1 LNIAI
6 LVYGPNVEARAEQR
20 PADDFVERFAAV
32 MVASGMPRMASRVF
46 AALLSRDDGS
56 ATSAE
61 LASALQASP
70 AAISGAVRYLIQVH
84 VVTKT
89 QLPGER
95 RDVYRLLSDDWYE
108 MVGHREH
115 ELQQWAK
122 LSREG
127 VDVMGANTRAG
138 RRLEETARFFE
149 FLVDEIPGVLER
161 WRQEARN
168 G

>member
-1 LNIAI
+1 
-6 LVYGPNVEARAEQR
+6 
-20 PADDFVERFAAV
+20 
-32 MVASGMPRMASRVF
+32 VF
-46 AALLSRDDGS
+46 AFLLSRDDGS

-61 LASALQASP
+61 LATALQASP

-84 VVTKT
+84 LVTRAH
-89 QLPGER
+89 QPGER
-95 RDVYRLLSDDWYE
+95 HDVYRLLSDDWYE

-122 LSREG
+122 QSREG
-127 VDVMGANTRAG
+127 VDVVGADSPAG

-149 FLVDEIPGVLER
+149 FLVEEIPGVLER
-161 WRQEARN
+161 WRTEARN

>member
-1 LNIAI
+1 
-6 LVYGPNVEARAEQR
+6 
-20 PADDFVERFAAV
+20 
-32 MVASGMPRMASRVF
+32 
-46 AALLSRDDGS
+46 
-56 ATSAE
+56 
-61 LASALQASP
+61 
-70 AAISGAVRYLIQVH
+70 VRYLIQLRLITRAH
-84 VVTKT
+84 R
-89 QLPGER
+89 PGER

-127 VDVMGANTRAG
+127 VDVVGANTRAG

-149 FLVDEIPGVLER
+149 FLVDEISRVLER
-161 WRQEARN
+161 WRNEART

>member
-1 LNIAI
+1 
-6 LVYGPNVEARAEQR
+6 
-20 PADDFVERFAAV
+20 
-32 MVASGMPRMASRVF
+32 MASRVF
-46 AALLSRDDGS
+46 ALLLSRDDGS

-61 LASALQASP
+61 LATALHASP
-70 AAISGAVRYLIQVH
+70 AAISGAVRYLIQLH
-84 VVTKT
+84 LITRAHR
-89 QLPGER
+89 PGER

-127 VDVMGANTRAG
+127 VDVVGADTRAG

-149 FLVDEIPGVLER
+149 FLVNEIPSVLAR
-161 WRQEARN
+161 WRNEART

>member
-1 LNIAI
+1 MLPTVLPAS
-6 LVYGPNVEARAEQR
+6 EEQ
-20 PADDFVERFAAV
+20 PASDFVERFAAG

-46 AALLSRDDGS
+46 ALLLSRDDGS

-61 LASALQASP
+61 LATALRASP
-70 AAISGAVRYLIQVH
+70 AAISGAVRYLIQLH
-84 VVTKT
+84 LITRAHR
-89 QLPGER
+89 PGER
-95 RDVYRLLSDDWYE
+95 RDVYRLQSDHWYE
-108 MVGHREH
+108 MVGNRQH

-127 VDVMGANTRAG
+127 VDVVGGNTPAG

-149 FLVDEIPGVLER
+149 FLVDEIPSVLER
-161 WRQEARN
+161 WRSEAHT

>member
-1 LNIAI
+1 
-6 LVYGPNVEARAEQR
+6 
-20 PADDFVERFAAV
+20 
-32 MVASGMPRMASRVF
+32 
-46 AALLSRDDGS
+46 
-56 ATSAE
+56 
-61 LASALQASP
+61 
-70 AAISGAVRYLIQVH
+70 VRYLIQLH
-84 VVTKT
+84 LITRAHRA
-89 QLPGER
+89 GER

-127 VDVMGANTRAG
+127 VDVVGGADTRAG

-149 FLVDEIPGVLER
+149 FLVNEIPSVLER
-161 WRQEARN
+161 WRSEART

>member
-1 LNIAI
+1 
-6 LVYGPNVEARAEQR
+6 VEPA
-20 PADDFVERFAAV
+20 PADQSPGDFVERFAAG

-46 AALLSRDDGS
+46 ALLLARDDGS

-61 LASALQASP
+61 LATALQASP
-70 AAISGAVRYLIQVH
+70 AAISGAVRYLIQLH
-84 VVTKT
+84 LVTRAHR
-89 QLPGER
+89 PGER
-95 RDVYRLLSDDWYE
+95 RDVYRLMSDDWYE

-127 VDVMGANTRAG
+127 VDVVGADTRAG

-149 FLVDEIPGVLER
+149 FLVNEIPSVLER
-161 WRQEARN
+161 WRNEARA